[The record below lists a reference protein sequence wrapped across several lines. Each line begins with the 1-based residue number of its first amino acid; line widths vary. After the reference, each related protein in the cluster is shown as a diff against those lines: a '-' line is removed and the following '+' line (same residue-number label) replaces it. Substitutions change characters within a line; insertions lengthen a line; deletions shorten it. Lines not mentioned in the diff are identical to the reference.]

1 MSVADSDMTTIDET
15 TDLTTLINVFTVAPE
30 RQDELVELLADA
42 TDETMRH
49 LPGFVSANLHRSRD
63 GERVVNYA
71 QWESEADYEAIFE
84 RPDVREHMDGALELA
99 TADYHLYDVA
109 FVDER

>member
-1 MSVADSDMTTIDET
+1 MTTIDTET
-15 TDLTTLINVFTVAPE
+15 DVTTLINVFTVAPE
-30 RQDELVELLADA
+30 RQDELVSLLANA
-42 TDETMRH
+42 TEETMCH
-49 LPGFVSANLHRSRD
+49 LPGFISTNIHRSRD

-109 FVDER
+109 FTDEQ

>member
-1 MSVADSDMTTIDET
+1 MTTIDTET
-15 TDLTTLINVFTVAPE
+15 DVTTLINVFTVVPE
-30 RQDELVELLADA
+30 RQDELVDLLADA
-42 TDETMRH
+42 TEETMRH
-49 LPGFVSANLHRSRD
+49 LPGFVSANIHRSRD

-109 FVDER
+109 LTDER

>member
-1 MSVADSDMTTIDET
+1 MTTIDTET
-15 TDLTTLINVFTVAPE
+15 DVATLINVFTVAPE
-30 RQDELVELLADA
+30 RQDELVSLLADA
-42 TDETMRH
+42 TEETMRH
-49 LPGFVSANLHRSRD
+49 LPGFVSANIHRSRD

-71 QWESEADYEAIFE
+71 QWDSESNFESIFE

-109 FVDER
+109 FTDE